1 MPYVQDRE
9 SERMNKSIRY
19 LTYEEAKYATPWR
32 SSEGG
37 LTHQAPAVSIGLR
50 FLQDR
55 SGLRDRVDI
64 NGAEDRSPTVLG
76 DVGVIA

>member
-32 SSEGG
+32 SSEGD

-55 SGLRDRVDI
+55 SGLQDRVDM
-64 NGAEDRSPTVLG
+64 NGAEDRSPTDLG